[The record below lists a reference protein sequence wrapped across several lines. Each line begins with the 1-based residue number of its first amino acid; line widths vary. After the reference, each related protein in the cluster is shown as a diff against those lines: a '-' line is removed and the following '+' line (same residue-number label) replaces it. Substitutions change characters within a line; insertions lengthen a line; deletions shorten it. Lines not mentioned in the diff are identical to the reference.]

1 MNIAKVEKGLR
12 NILEEFYP
20 NELNIKIHEIENQTD
35 SWIAKAEVFDNPSKR
50 RGHDVILIIRKY
62 EIT

>member
-1 MNIAKVEKGLR
+1 MNLEKVKRSLV

-20 NELNIKIHEIENQTD
+20 NGLSIEILELENQRD

-50 RGHDVILIIRKY
+50 RGHDVIVIIRKY